1 MSFLFLIFFLFFF
14 FVRQAPCLN
23 LFDVSKYLQ
32 RLLISYLGY
41 LRGSS
46 ASPELLLGG
55 HCFEL
60 VHTSIIASLSN
71 INCPLG
77 PYVPAA
83 MTCLL
88 AVQAPCLTK
97 LHHTTT
103 SIPNRQHL
111 YIQTTLHVTLHCALC
126 HMGVTWASHRHY
138 MGITQTL
145 CRCYTNITQMLHQC
159 YMDVYTRVTRTDTSG
174 HMNP

>member
-1 MSFLFLIFFLFFF
+1 MPF
-14 FVRQAPCLN
+14 LN

-46 ASPELLLGG
+46 ASPELLLGS

-83 MTCLL
+83 MTCLS

-97 LHHTTT
+97 LHHMTT
-103 SIPNRQHL
+103 SIPSRQHL
-111 YIQTTLHVTLHCALC
+111 YIQTTLCVTLHCASC
-126 HMGVTWASHRHY
+126 HVGIMQASCGRY
-138 MGITQTL
+138 AGITQTL
-145 CRCYTNITQMLHQC
+145 HGCYANIT
-159 YMDVYTRVTRTDTSG
+159 
-174 HMNP
+174 